1 VFIVNC
7 AKLKKCET
15 IAVLDQKDDIILTMG
30 KVQAHK
36 RAEKAKRQVDF
47 RLDKKKNP
55 DLFDFEGVIDDC
67 LPNTSF
73 RLTVTK
79 SEIEHLV
86 NKQLL
91 GTLAGKMRLYRIR
104 VLPGDSVKGY
114 VSKYDLTRAKITYR
128 SIKSSTQ

>member
-1 VFIVNC
+1 
-7 AKLKKCET
+7 
-15 IAVLDQKDDIILTMG
+15 MG

-55 DLFDFEGVIDDC
+55 DLFDFEGVVNDC

-73 RLTVTK
+73 RLTVTS
-79 SEIEHLV
+79 SEIEQLV

-104 VLPGDSVKGY
+104 VLPGDMVKGY

-128 SIKSSTQ
+128 TIKTKTQ